1 MTSAANRI
9 ISDSEVRKILTKS
22 LAFEN
27 ANSECQRLIR
37 PLKARSP
44 PTAAWIRDIVDIG
57 SHVYGANLI
66 EVISKGIINKNGRHF
81 NCGKQSHL
89 KMDCRQGIP

>member
-1 MTSAANRI
+1 MRVLHLLKLIVT
-9 ISDSEVRKILTKS
+9 

-27 ANSECQRLIR
+27 AN
-37 PLKARSP
+37 LKWEWVAGLLNARSTP
-44 PTAAWIRDIVDIG
+44 IDEWINDIVDIG